1 MHERER
7 EHEEEL
13 RLKQNEDDEF
23 VETAD
28 FDEEPDLDI
37 LNTLSAALGVDE
49 DVPAILD
56 DDEEPE
62 MVSLDEIIGTSDEA
76 IG

>member
-13 RLKQNEDDEF
+13 RLKQSEKMMSSLKRQ
-23 VETAD
+23 TSMRARSG
-28 FDEEPDLDI
+28 I

-49 DVPAILD
+49 DVPAILLD

-62 MVSLDEIIGTSDEA
+62 MALTR
-76 IG
+76 